1 MRRSRSG
8 PPIGPASSR
17 RVAAWLACAILTS
30 APAARADAPEGWDE
44 PPRADDE
51 ADPAVPEATPA
62 APPAAAPARPSAR
75 AARPA
80 ASAPTPDPAPSS
92 PAAAP
97 EAPESAADPL
107 PGPPLFAETAPLLP
121 ELHRALAARRPAA
134 KTLSAGL
141 RALDDWLR
149 QDPPDAI
156 ARGTA
161 LWLRA
166 RLLVALDRRQ
176 EALDALDGIARAG
189 GVFADD
195 ARLLLADLAPRR
207 GQDTE
212 ARAEWLLTRSPGAT
226 GYLAGVDD
234 GVKVFKRLKKLPRA
248 VSLVEQALG
257 QSMSP
262 SLRTSLL
269 LRLADLYKA
278 TGASDD
284 AVAVLRAW
292 YWSNRSA
299 PSKGLVKALKGFKA
313 EPEDDEDFLRRAL
326 HAGRAGCRKL
336 DKDMGKV
343 RKPPRSAAWAAAEAL
358 AARWTSPEEA
368 LASLERAQKRNAAF
382 ETAPETLLAR
392 AMLLRRLDRDAEA
405 IDVFRALTEAHP
417 RHPLAGEARDQA
429 AVVLRRLGRAAEAD
443 VMDEDLLALAV
454 AGPYHRDA
462 LWRLGFGAVLRREA
476 SIAERWLSEL
486 ERRYGNEPDRHSFSW
501 FERARYWRGRAAAL
515 GGREGVAAAH
525 WGGLVARYPAGWYA
539 LLARHRLGKS
549 RGDLTPAGTWDVAP
563 DDPMATAL
571 AWYRLGAEGEA
582 MRAFEA
588 LMDAWQ
594 LPGNG
599 RKLLADLLLIH
610 GDAKKAGR
618 VMKFASIPPTMPGD
632 DPAEMY
638 YAWYP
643 MPHGED
649 VTSAAE
655 GQGVPR
661 HLLAGVV
668 SVETRFNATTKS
680 SVGAI
685 GLAQVMPST
694 GESLGK
700 RLFGDSFKAAQLWDP
715 ATNLTVAAK
724 YIGDLL
730 GRFKGHPALAV
741 AAYNAGPTPVR
752 RWLDERGEL
761 EVDAWV
767 ETIPYEEARRY
778 VMRVLSDAEIYR
790 RLYQLDGRP
799 LNIPLRL

>member
-1 MRRSRSG
+1 MLRSALAMCLSACLLAFSG
-8 PPIGPASSR
+8 GAF
-17 RVAAWLACAILTS
+17 
-30 APAARADAPEGWDE
+30 ADAPEGWDE

-51 ADPAVPEATPA
+51 ADPPTPAATPA
-62 APPAAAPARPSAR
+62 APPAAAPSRRSPSPTAP
-75 AARPA
+75 PA
-80 ASAPTPDPAPSS
+80 AERDAAPAATPTPVAAGPA
-92 PAAAP
+92 
-97 EAPESAADPL
+97 DLL

-121 ELHRALAARRPAA
+121 ELLRALDARRPAA
-134 KTLSAGL
+134 KSLAAGL
-141 RALDDWLR
+141 RALDDFLR
-149 QDPPDAI
+149 QDPPDPI
-156 ARGTA
+156 ARATA
-161 LWLRA
+161 LFLRA
-166 RLLVALDRRQ
+166 RLLVALDRRS
-176 EALDALDGIARAG
+176 EALDALDALAKAG

-195 ARLLLADLAPRR
+195 ARLLLADLAPKR
-207 GQDTE
+207 GRDTE

-226 GYLAGVDD
+226 AYLDGLDE

-248 VSLVEQALG
+248 VTLVEQALG

-278 TGASDD
+278 TGATAD

-299 PSKGLVKALKGFKA
+299 PSKGLVKAMTGLKA
-313 EPEDDEDFLRRAL
+313 APDDDEDFLRRAL
-326 HAGRAGCRKL
+326 HAGRAGSRKL

-343 RKPPRSAAWAAAEAL
+343 KRPKRTPAWVAAEAL
-358 AARWTSPEEA
+358 AARWTGPEEA
-368 LASLERAQKRNAAF
+368 LAALDRAMKKNAAL
-382 ETAPETLLAR
+382 ETAPEMMLAR

-405 IDVFRALTEAHP
+405 IDVFRALTDAHP

-443 VMDEDLLALAV
+443 VMDEDLLALAM

-476 SIAERWLSEL
+476 TIAERWLSEL

-515 GGREGVAAAH
+515 GGRDGVAAAH
-525 WGGLVARYPAGWYA
+525 WTGLVARYPAGWYA

-549 RGDLTPAGTWDVAP
+549 REEVIPTGTWDVAP

-571 AWYRLGAEGEA
+571 AWYRLGAEREA
-582 MRAFEA
+582 MQAFEA

-599 RKLLADLLLIH
+599 RKLLADLLIVH
-610 GDAKKAGR
+610 GDARKAER

-700 RLFGDSFKAAQLWDP
+700 RLFGDSFKANQLWDP

-761 EVDAWV
+761 ELDAWV